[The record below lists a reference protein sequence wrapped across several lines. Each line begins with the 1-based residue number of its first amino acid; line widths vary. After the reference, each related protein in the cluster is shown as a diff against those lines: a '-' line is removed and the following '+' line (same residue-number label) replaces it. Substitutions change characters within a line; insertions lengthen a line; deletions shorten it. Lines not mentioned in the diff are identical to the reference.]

1 MIEFSKSGKHLAI
14 LTKKDSILSVYD
26 SRDIFKCFEKIENQ
40 KPLFNL
46 KIDQISSADK
56 IVFDVMDK
64 MILIS
69 SRDQIIIFS
78 LDHTKYGEVIQ
89 NYTIDQ
95 IKYTAI
101 LDVVVNTQE
110 LDENSIDM
118 IANCDQDFTYR
129 CQIACKY
136 NGSTTI
142 HFFDIN
148 EPSDFRSIIYVR
160 NIGKIIVKI
169 SDNFSRWPGGRN

>member
-14 LTKKDSILSVYD
+14 FTKNDSILSVYD
-26 SRDIFKCFEKIENQ
+26 SRDIFKCFEKIETQ
-40 KPLFNL
+40 KPLFS
-46 KIDQISSADK
+46 IMVGQITGANK

-69 SRDQIIIFS
+69 SKDQIIVFS

-101 LDVVVNTQE
+101 LDIVVNTDE
-110 LDENSIDM
+110 L
-118 IANCDQDFTYR
+118 
-129 CQIACKY
+129 
-136 NGSTTI
+136 
-142 HFFDIN
+142 
-148 EPSDFRSIIYVR
+148 
-160 NIGKIIVKI
+160 
-169 SDNFSRWPGGRN
+169 

>member
-26 SRDIFKCFEKIENQ
+26 SRDIFKCFEKIESQ

-46 KIDQISSADK
+46 RIDQITGADK

-69 SRDQIIIFS
+69 SRDQIIIYS
-78 LDHTKYGEVIQ
+78 LDRTKYGEVIQ

-101 LDVVVNTQE
+101 LDVVVNTEE
-110 LDENSIDM
+110 LGENSIDM
-118 IANCDQDFTYR
+118 IANGDFSYR
-129 CQIACKY
+129 CQIACKVS
-136 NGSTTI
+136 GGTTI

-148 EPSDFRSIIYVR
+148 EP
-160 NIGKIIVKI
+160 
-169 SDNFSRWPGGRN
+169 